1 MSNEELES
9 QLSAMFDGELPG
21 SECELLARRLA
32 RDDGLKARWG
42 RYAVIGA
49 AMRLEPSACV
59 AGSLAGRVS
68 VVVAEEPS
76 LLVGGA
82 MGRHGKALAAPL
94 RRWWQPTVGAAGVAV
109 AAGVAAV
116 AVFLLRTGS
125 PAAPLVVQSAVVPS
139 LAAIPATRPTVLSDT
154 SETSLS
160 GNFSGAAPIVES
172 ASFAPPV
179 ELADFLL
186 AHSEFS
192 MPFLRRSALSALVA
206 AESLDVSSAP
216 PSEAS
221 NDSNGDAS
229 SNLGT
234 QHAAAQAN

>member
-32 RDDGLKARWG
+32 RDDGLKARWA
-42 RYAVIGA
+42 RYAIIGA
-49 AMRLEPSACV
+49 AVRMEPSACV
-59 AGSLAGRVS
+59 AGSLARRVS
-68 VVVAEEPS
+68 AMIVDEPS
-76 LLVGGA
+76 LLVGV
-82 MGRHGKALAAPL
+82 MSRGKALAAPL

-109 AAGVAAV
+109 AAGLAAV

-125 PAAPLVVQSAVVPS
+125 PGAPLVAQDPVVPS
-139 LAAIPATRPTVLSDT
+139 LSAVPATRPAQLSEA
-154 SETSLS
+154 SETSES
-160 GNFSGAAPIVES
+160 GLYPGGAPVVES

-179 ELADFLL
+179 ELADFLV

-206 AESLDVSSAP
+206 AESLDVSSAA
-216 PSEAS
+216 SNEAS
-221 NDSNGDAS
+221 NDSNGAAS
-229 SNLGT
+229 SDLET